1 MRLRLF
7 LIAAIALLQV
17 APSWSA
23 SIDGVYTA
31 VGHGTDSCSTYVA
44 ARSDPPALEPPSA
57 PEPTTVQ
64 QALWLMS
71 QLGMGVGVNPSASMS
86 MVPGVQDY
94 VDSKNKEV
102 FDEASKNYSNQL
114 KAALDQQQLYRFMYE
129 DWLGG
134 YLTAYNRKTDEITNI
149 LEGTDIAGAML
160 WLENYCRMHPTESFA
175 DAAFALVTDRLGA
188 LAGTDANM
196 LAREESKT
204 VRSPLPAQ
212 AATPETVDV
221 KYRGPVSLTPFKCD
235 TISRS
240 SFIQRV
246 CYDTKNA
253 YMLINLS
260 GTWYHY
266 CEIDPATVTGLL
278 TAESMGRFYNV
289 SIKGNFDCRTHRFP
303 AY

>member
-1 MRLRLF
+1 MRPRLF

-31 VGHGTDSCSTYVA
+31 VGHGIDSCSSYVA

-64 QALWLMS
+64 QALRLMS

-134 YLTAYNRKTDEITNI
+134 YLTAYDRNTDGITNI

-175 DAAFALVTDRLGA
+175 DAAFALVTERLKA
-188 LAGTDANM
+188 LA
-196 LAREESKT
+196 
-204 VRSPLPAQ
+204 
-212 AATPETVDV
+212 AAGAEKMSDP
-221 KYRGPVSLTPFKCD
+221 KSL
-235 TISRS
+235 R
-240 SFIQRV
+240 R
-246 CYDTKNA
+246 
-253 YMLINLS
+253 
-260 GTWYHY
+260 
-266 CEIDPATVTGLL
+266 
-278 TAESMGRFYNV
+278 
-289 SIKGNFDCRTHRFP
+289 
-303 AY
+303 

>member
-1 MRLRLF
+1 MHLRRF

-64 QALWLMS
+64 QALRLMS

-134 YLTAYNRKTDEITNI
+134 YLTAYNRNTDITNI

-160 WLENYCRMHPTESFA
+160 WLENYCRMHPTESFV
-175 DAAFALVTDRLGA
+175 DVAFALVTDRLKA
-188 LAGTDANM
+188 LA
-196 LAREESKT
+196 
-204 VRSPLPAQ
+204 
-212 AATPETVDV
+212 AAGAEKMSDP
-221 KYRGPVSLTPFKCD
+221 KSL
-235 TISRS
+235 R
-240 SFIQRV
+240 R
-246 CYDTKNA
+246 
-253 YMLINLS
+253 
-260 GTWYHY
+260 
-266 CEIDPATVTGLL
+266 
-278 TAESMGRFYNV
+278 
-289 SIKGNFDCRTHRFP
+289 
-303 AY
+303 